1 MLLEWSSVFIGAVS
15 ELDQELMY
23 HIPQHQTFQTRNSL

>member
-1 MLLEWSSVFIGAVS
+1 MGLGVCEEMLLEWSSVFIGAVS

-23 HIPQHQTFQTRNSL
+23 HIRK